1 MPLFLTVT
9 LMVIL
14 MAGTT
19 ACSQTSPVETTPSK
33 PILTVTKS
41 TESKSYTTGTKDIE
55 SKRYTMEELKAMPAT
70 EWVGCLRHNDG
81 RIEGPFHAKGVTV
94 LDLCNAVG
102 GINTTEAAEANAPDG
117 FVDLPYKSI
126 VESNFKTYDATTG
139 KECPHGDV
147 ITLLAYEQDGQPLD
161 KSSGPL
167 RIMILAGDNVATHGY
182 LWMKQITKIDIHEWS
197 GSQAPA

>member
-1 MPLFLTVT
+1 MRNKVTRFMLLFLTVT
-9 LMVIL
+9 LVVIL

-19 ACSQTSPVETTPSK
+19 ACSQTSPGETTPSK
-33 PILTVTKS
+33 PILTLTKG
-41 TESKSYTTGTKDIE
+41 TESKSYT
-55 SKRYTMEELKAMPAT
+55 MEELKEMPAT
-70 EWVGCLRHNDG
+70 EWVGYMRHNDG
-81 RIEGPFHAKGVTV
+81 RIEGPIHAKGVTV
-94 LDLCNAVG
+94 LDLCDTVG
-102 GINTTEAAEANAPDG
+102 GIDTTEAAEANAPDG
-117 FVDLPYKSI
+117 FVELPYKSI

-167 RIMILAGDNVATHGY
+167 RIMILAGENVATHGY
-182 LWMKQITKIDIHEWS
+182 LWMEQITKIDIHEWS

>member
-1 MPLFLTVT
+1 MPIFLTVT

-19 ACSQTSPVETTPSK
+19 ACSQTSPGETTPSK
-33 PILTVTKS
+33 PILTVTKGA
-41 TESKSYTTGTKDIE
+41 ESNS
-55 SKRYTMEELKAMPAT
+55 YTMEDLKAMPTT
-70 EWVGCLRHNDG
+70 EWIGCLRHNDG
-81 RIEGPFHAKGVTV
+81 RIEGPIHAKGVTV
-94 LDLCNAVG
+94 LNLCNAIG
-102 GINTTEAAEANAPDG
+102 GIDTTEGIEATVPDG
-117 FVDLPYKSI
+117 FVELPYKSL

-167 RIMILAGDNVATHGY
+167 RIMILAGENMATHGY
-182 LWMKQITKIDIHEWS
+182 LWMKQITKIDIHEWTRE
-197 GSQAPA
+197 GTE